1 LVSVQWQHLL
11 RRFYANLISV
21 LNLIIG
27 INGVKFW
34 AREHKKAKDLQVQEI
49 EAFDVKEKLLD
60 N

>member
-1 LVSVQWQHLL
+1 M
-11 RRFYANLISV
+11 
-21 LNLIIG
+21 NLIIG

-34 AREHKKAKDLQVQEI
+34 AREHKKAKDSRVEEV